1 MRNYFQIDLKIRYRR
16 YSFAGSRIS
25 RPFCRPMRKGRKKDL
40 RKFDVY
46 EIVIRMFAT
55 IVCAMVAVIVYIY
68 NGVICS
74 SVMLFFRSGSK

>member
-1 MRNYFQIDLKIRYRR
+1 M
-16 YSFAGSRIS
+16 
-25 RPFCRPMRKGRKKDL
+25 

-68 NGVICS
+68 DGVICS

>member
-1 MRNYFQIDLKIRYRR
+1 MRNCFQIDLKIRYQR

-55 IVCAMVAVIVYIY
+55 IVCAVVAVIVY

-74 SVMLFFRSGSK
+74 SVMLFFRSGGK